1 MDSTIEMAKCTLADI
16 FNIRKEE
23 FDKHIS
29 RKKPV
34 IEARRFLI
42 YFLVDELGMK
52 FSKVPQVMTSLT
64 NHASI
69 MHHFYKMM
77 DLMELESHTR
87 IKYVD
92 FKNQILE
99 KGLDK
104 LEKELVKQMKMRKVI
119 SWNIKEL
126 ERMIDEA

>member
-1 MDSTIEMAKCTLADI
+1 
-16 FNIRKEE
+16 
-23 FDKHIS
+23 
-29 RKKPV
+29 
-34 IEARRFLI
+34 
-42 YFLVDELGMK
+42 
-52 FSKVPQVMTSLT
+52 MTSLT

-104 LEKELVKQMKMRKVI
+104 LEKELVKQIKMRKVI